1 MGKVT
6 LRPFLSQFCVTN
18 LDIQGFYPLDCMN
31 LIYRSKDDLSM
42 FLLLELRGI
51 AKVQPYQIC
60 IDKFRYHKILKCS
73 AFPENSIGNSENSCY
88 LECG

>member
-1 MGKVT
+1 MLSINGGIQSFVLNMGKVT

-51 AKVQPYQIC
+51 A
-60 IDKFRYHKILKCS
+60 
-73 AFPENSIGNSENSCY
+73 
-88 LECG
+88 